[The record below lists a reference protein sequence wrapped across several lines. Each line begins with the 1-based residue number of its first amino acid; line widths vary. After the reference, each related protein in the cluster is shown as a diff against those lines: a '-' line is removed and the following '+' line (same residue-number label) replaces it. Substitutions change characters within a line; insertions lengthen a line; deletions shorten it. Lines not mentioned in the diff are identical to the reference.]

1 MNYDFIITIL
11 DEHNESSILLAEKLK
26 PKEIIYL
33 YKKDEELKVLNSLR
47 QFYLNKF
54 PNCNF
59 SDEKLGKDTISS
71 IEEIIKRMKSKNTAI
86 CLNQGNKK
94 DILIMYTLAL
104 KHNIDG
110 FFLDI
115 PKEELLKL
123 NLESVQCEKC
133 NFVDLDVEDI
143 IDSIGASIVV
153 DSTEI
158 SEINIIETMTNY
170 IASNLDLWKKYKIRL
185 SDNSVFIHDE
195 SNPRS
200 IKIDKE
206 LLSREEVML
215 LDKILNFLE
224 KNGQIK
230 VKELEQCLKV
240 TFQNEFI
247 KGFIFKSGTWLEVL
261 TKNIIEEI
269 KSIDDIKSGLLFLW
283 NDKESRVKNELD
295 VVAIKDSVLICVSCK
310 DSKKYDEVALNELNV
325 YSEQLG
331 GENVIKIL
339 VATHPPIKSS
349 ISKRAKEM
357 GINLVVFDGN
367 KKAFKE
373 ELEKIIIKLTN
384 SMKRISR

>member
-158 SEINIIETMTNY
+158 SEINIIENMTNY

-206 LLSREEVML
+206 LLSREEVLL

-357 GINLVVFDGN
+357 RINLVVFDGN

-373 ELEKIIIKLTN
+373 ELEKIIK
-384 SMKRISR
+384 

>member
-86 CLNQGNKK
+86 CLNQGYKK

-367 KKAFKE
+367 KKSFKE
-373 ELEKIIIKLTN
+373 ELEKIIK
-384 SMKRISR
+384 

>member
-54 PNCNF
+54 PNCIF
-59 SDEKLGKDTISS
+59 SDEKLGKDTTSS

-86 CLNQGNKK
+86 CLNQGDKK

-115 PKEELLKL
+115 LKEELLKL

-373 ELEKIIIKLTN
+373 ELEKIIK
-384 SMKRISR
+384 

>member
-86 CLNQGNKK
+86 CLNQGDKK

-230 VKELEQCLKV
+230 VKELDQCLKV

-373 ELEKIIIKLTN
+373 ELEKIIK
-384 SMKRISR
+384 

>member
-33 YKKDEELKVLNSLR
+33 YKKDKELKVLNSLR

-224 KNGQIK
+224 ENGQIK

-373 ELEKIIIKLTN
+373 ELEKIIK
-384 SMKRISR
+384 

>member
-33 YKKDEELKVLNSLR
+33 YKNDEELKILNSLK

-54 PNCNF
+54 PKCTFN
-59 SDEKLGKDTISS
+59 DEKLGKDNISS
-71 IEEIIKRMKSKNTAI
+71 IEKIIKRMKSKNVAI
-86 CLNQGNKK
+86 CLNQGDKK
-94 DILIMYTLAL
+94 DILIMYTLML
-104 KHNIDG
+104 KHNMDG
-110 FFLDI
+110 FFIDI

-123 NLESVQCEKC
+123 NLESVQYEKC
-133 NFVDLDVEDI
+133 NFIDLDVEDV

-158 SEINIIETMTNY
+158 SEINIIESMTNY
-170 IASNLDLWKKYKIRL
+170 IADNLEVWKKYKVRL

-206 LLSREEVML
+206 LLSKEEVML
-215 LDKILNFLE
+215 LYKILDFLE

-230 VKELEQCLKV
+230 IKELNQCLKV

-339 VATHPPIKSS
+339 VATQPPIKSS

-373 ELEKIIIKLTN
+373 ELEKIIK
-384 SMKRISR
+384 

>member
-206 LLSREEVML
+206 LLSREEVLL

-224 KNGQIK
+224 ENGQIK

-373 ELEKIIIKLTN
+373 ELEKIIK
-384 SMKRISR
+384 

>member
-59 SDEKLGKDTISS
+59 SDEKLGKDIISS

-206 LLSREEVML
+206 LLSREEVLL

-269 KSIDDIKSGLLFLW
+269 RSIDDIKSGLLFLW

-373 ELEKIIIKLTN
+373 ELEKIIK
-384 SMKRISR
+384 

>member
-59 SDEKLGKDTISS
+59 SDEKLGKDIISS

-104 KHNIDG
+104 KHNIDR

-224 KNGQIK
+224 ENGQIK

-269 KSIDDIKSGLLFLW
+269 RSIDDIKSGLLFLW

-367 KKAFKE
+367 KKSFKE
-373 ELEKIIIKLTN
+373 ELEKIIK
-384 SMKRISR
+384 

>member
-59 SDEKLGKDTISS
+59 SDEKLGKDIISS

-86 CLNQGNKK
+86 CLNQGDKK

-215 LDKILNFLE
+215 LNKILNFLE

-373 ELEKIIIKLTN
+373 ELEKIIK
-384 SMKRISR
+384 

>member
-86 CLNQGNKK
+86 CLNQGDKK

-143 IDSIGASIVV
+143 MDSIGASIVV

-224 KNGQIK
+224 ENGQIK

-269 KSIDDIKSGLLFLW
+269 RSIDDIKSGLLFLW

-373 ELEKIIIKLTN
+373 ELEKIIK
-384 SMKRISR
+384 

>member
-104 KHNIDG
+104 KNNIDG

-158 SEINIIETMTNY
+158 SEINIIENMTNY

-224 KNGQIK
+224 ENGQIK

-310 DSKKYDEVALNELNV
+310 DSKKYDEIALNELNV

-373 ELEKIIIKLTN
+373 ELEKIIK
-384 SMKRISR
+384 

>member
-86 CLNQGNKK
+86 CLNQGDKK

-115 PKEELLKL
+115 PKEEILKL

-143 IDSIGASIVV
+143 IYSIGASIVV

-170 IASNLDLWKKYKIRL
+170 IADNLDLWKKYKIRL

-206 LLSREEVML
+206 LLSREEVVL

-373 ELEKIIIKLTN
+373 ELEKIIK
-384 SMKRISR
+384 

>member
-33 YKKDEELKVLNSLR
+33 YKKDEELKVLNSLK

-71 IEEIIKRMKSKNTAI
+71 IEEIIKKIKSKNVAI
-86 CLNQGNKK
+86 CLNQGDKK
-94 DILIMYTLAL
+94 DILIMYTIAL

-123 NLESVQCEKC
+123 NLESVQCKNC

-158 SEINIIETMTNY
+158 SEINIIEIMTNY
-170 IASNLDLWKKYKIRL
+170 IADNLDLWKKYKIRL

-269 KSIDDIKSGLLFLW
+269 KSIDDIKSGVLFLW
-283 NDKESRVKNELD
+283 NDKESRIKNELD

-373 ELEKIIIKLTN
+373 ELEKIIK
-384 SMKRISR
+384 

>member
-86 CLNQGNKK
+86 CLNQGDKK
-94 DILIMYTLAL
+94 DILTMYTLAL

-170 IASNLDLWKKYKIRL
+170 IADNLDLWKKYKIRL

-195 SNPRS
+195 SNPRI

-373 ELEKIIIKLTN
+373 ELEKIIK
-384 SMKRISR
+384 

>member
-86 CLNQGNKK
+86 CLNQGDKK

-170 IASNLDLWKKYKIRL
+170 IADNLDLWKKYKIRL

-224 KNGQIK
+224 ENGQIK

-373 ELEKIIIKLTN
+373 ELEKIIK
-384 SMKRISR
+384 

>member
-86 CLNQGNKK
+86 CLNQGDKK

-123 NLESVQCEKC
+123 NLESVKCEKC

-153 DSTEI
+153 DSTEM

-206 LLSREEVML
+206 LLSKEEVVI
-215 LDKILNFLE
+215 LDNILNFLE

-230 VKELEQCLKV
+230 VKELDQCLKV

-269 KSIDDIKSGLLFLW
+269 KSIDDIKSGVLFLW
-283 NDKESRVKNELD
+283 NDKESRIKNELD

-339 VATHPPIKSS
+339 VATQPPIKSS

-373 ELEKIIIKLTN
+373 ELEKIIK
-384 SMKRISR
+384 

>member
-158 SEINIIETMTNY
+158 SEINIIENMTNY

-206 LLSREEVML
+206 LLSREEVLL

-224 KNGQIK
+224 ENGQIK

-367 KKAFKE
+367 KKSFKE
-373 ELEKIIIKLTN
+373 ELEKIIK
-384 SMKRISR
+384 

>member
-158 SEINIIETMTNY
+158 SEINIIENMTNY

-195 SNPRS
+195 SNPRI

-373 ELEKIIIKLTN
+373 ELEKIIK
-384 SMKRISR
+384 

>member
-158 SEINIIETMTNY
+158 SEINIVETMTNY
-170 IASNLDLWKKYKIRL
+170 IADNLDLWKKYKIRL

-230 VKELEQCLKV
+230 VKELDQCLKV

-373 ELEKIIIKLTN
+373 ELEKIIK
-384 SMKRISR
+384 

>member
-59 SDEKLGKDTISS
+59 SDEKLGKNTISS

-86 CLNQGNKK
+86 CLNQGDKK

-123 NLESVQCEKC
+123 NLESVKCEKC

-153 DSTEI
+153 DSTEM

-206 LLSREEVML
+206 LLSKEEVVL

-230 VKELEQCLKV
+230 VKELDQCLKV

-269 KSIDDIKSGLLFLW
+269 KSIDDIKSGVLFLW
-283 NDKESRVKNELD
+283 NDKESRIKNELD

-373 ELEKIIIKLTN
+373 ELEKIIK
-384 SMKRISR
+384 

>member
-206 LLSREEVML
+206 LLSREEVLL

-373 ELEKIIIKLTN
+373 ELEKIIK
-384 SMKRISR
+384 

>member
-59 SDEKLGKDTISS
+59 SDEKLGKDIISS

-215 LDKILNFLE
+215 LNKILNFLE
-224 KNGQIK
+224 ENGQIK

-339 VATHPPIKSS
+339 VATYTPIKSS

-373 ELEKIIIKLTN
+373 ELEKIIK
-384 SMKRISR
+384 

>member
-86 CLNQGNKK
+86 CLNQGDKK
-94 DILIMYTLAL
+94 DILIMYTLVL

-143 IDSIGASIVV
+143 INSIGASIVV

-224 KNGQIK
+224 ENGQIK

-373 ELEKIIIKLTN
+373 ELEKIIK
-384 SMKRISR
+384 

>member
-170 IASNLDLWKKYKIRL
+170 IADNLDLWKKYKIRL
-185 SDNSVFIHDE
+185 SDNSIFIHDE

-224 KNGQIK
+224 KNSQIK

-373 ELEKIIIKLTN
+373 ELEKIIK
-384 SMKRISR
+384 

>member
-185 SDNSVFIHDE
+185 SDNSVFIHDG

-339 VATHPPIKSS
+339 VATQPPIKSS

-373 ELEKIIIKLTN
+373 ELEKIIK
-384 SMKRISR
+384 

>member
-71 IEEIIKRMKSKNTAI
+71 IEEIIKRMKSKNIAI

-94 DILIMYTLAL
+94 DVLIMYTLAL

-143 IDSIGASIVV
+143 INSIGASIVV

-195 SNPRS
+195 SNPRN

-206 LLSREEVML
+206 LLSREEVLL

-224 KNGQIK
+224 ENGQIK

-283 NDKESRVKNELD
+283 NDKESRIKNELD

-339 VATHPPIKSS
+339 VATQPPIKSS

-367 KKAFKE
+367 KKSFKE
-373 ELEKIIIKLTN
+373 ELEKIIK
-384 SMKRISR
+384 

>member
-215 LDKILNFLE
+215 LNKILNFLE

-367 KKAFKE
+367 KKSFKE
-373 ELEKIIIKLTN
+373 ELEKIIK
-384 SMKRISR
+384 

>member
-86 CLNQGNKK
+86 CLNQGDKK

-170 IASNLDLWKKYKIRL
+170 IADNLDLWKKYKIRL

-224 KNGQIK
+224 KNSQIK

-373 ELEKIIIKLTN
+373 ELEKIIK
-384 SMKRISR
+384 

>member
-86 CLNQGNKK
+86 CLNQGDKK
-94 DILIMYTLAL
+94 DILIMYTLTL

-373 ELEKIIIKLTN
+373 ELEKIIK
-384 SMKRISR
+384 

>member
-158 SEINIIETMTNY
+158 SEINIIENMTNY

-206 LLSREEVML
+206 LLSREEVLL

-269 KSIDDIKSGLLFLW
+269 KSIDDIKSGVLFLW

-349 ISKRAKEM
+349 ISKRAIEM

-367 KKAFKE
+367 KKSFKE
-373 ELEKIIIKLTN
+373 ELEKIIK
-384 SMKRISR
+384 

>member
-86 CLNQGNKK
+86 CLNQGDKK

-170 IASNLDLWKKYKIRL
+170 IADNLDLWKKYKIRL

-373 ELEKIIIKLTN
+373 ELEKIILL
-384 SMKRISR
+384 

>member
-71 IEEIIKRMKSKNTAI
+71 IEEIIKRMKSKNIAI

-94 DILIMYTLAL
+94 DVLIMYTLAL

-115 PKEELLKL
+115 LKEELLKL

-153 DSTEI
+153 DSTKI

-206 LLSREEVML
+206 LLSREEVLL

-269 KSIDDIKSGLLFLW
+269 KSIDDIKSGVLFLW

-373 ELEKIIIKLTN
+373 ELEKIIK
-384 SMKRISR
+384 

>member
-158 SEINIIETMTNY
+158 SEINIIENMTNY
-170 IASNLDLWKKYKIRL
+170 IASNLELWKKYKIRL

-206 LLSREEVML
+206 LLSREEVLL

-224 KNGQIK
+224 ENGQIK

-367 KKAFKE
+367 KKSFKE
-373 ELEKIIIKLTN
+373 ELEKIIK
-384 SMKRISR
+384 

>member
-86 CLNQGNKK
+86 CLNQGDKK

-143 IDSIGASIVV
+143 INSIGASIVV

-373 ELEKIIIKLTN
+373 ELEKIIK
-384 SMKRISR
+384 

>member
-158 SEINIIETMTNY
+158 SEINIIENMTNY

-269 KSIDDIKSGLLFLW
+269 KSIDDIKSGVLFLW

-367 KKAFKE
+367 KKSFKE
-373 ELEKIIIKLTN
+373 ELEKIIK
-384 SMKRISR
+384 

>member
-33 YKKDEELKVLNSLR
+33 YKNDEELKVLNSLR

-86 CLNQGNKK
+86 CLNQGDKK

-123 NLESVQCEKC
+123 NLESVKCEKC

-153 DSTEI
+153 DSTEM

-206 LLSREEVML
+206 LLSKEEVML

-230 VKELEQCLKV
+230 VKELDQCLKV

-269 KSIDDIKSGLLFLW
+269 KSIDDIKSGVLFLW
-283 NDKESRVKNELD
+283 NDKESRIKNELD

-339 VATHPPIKSS
+339 VATQPPIKSS

-373 ELEKIIIKLTN
+373 ELEKIIK
-384 SMKRISR
+384 

>member
-33 YKKDEELKVLNSLR
+33 YKNDEELKVLNSLR

-59 SDEKLGKDTISS
+59 SDEKLGKNTISS

-86 CLNQGNKK
+86 CLNQGDKK

-123 NLESVQCEKC
+123 NLESVKCEKC

-153 DSTEI
+153 DSTEM

-206 LLSREEVML
+206 LLSKEEVVL

-230 VKELEQCLKV
+230 VKELDQCLKV

-269 KSIDDIKSGLLFLW
+269 KSIDDIKSGVLFLW
-283 NDKESRVKNELD
+283 NDKESRIKNELD

-373 ELEKIIIKLTN
+373 ELEKIIK
-384 SMKRISR
+384 

>member
-71 IEEIIKRMKSKNTAI
+71 IEEIIKRMKSKNIAI

-94 DILIMYTLAL
+94 DVLIMYTLAL

-143 IDSIGASIVV
+143 INSIGASIVV

-195 SNPRS
+195 SNPRN

-206 LLSREEVML
+206 LLSREEVLL

-224 KNGQIK
+224 ENGQIK

-283 NDKESRVKNELD
+283 NDKESRIKNELD

-331 GENVIKIL
+331 GDNVIKIL
-339 VATHPPIKSS
+339 VATQPPIKSS

-373 ELEKIIIKLTN
+373 ELEKIIK
-384 SMKRISR
+384 

>member
-86 CLNQGNKK
+86 CLNQGDKK

-123 NLESVQCEKC
+123 NLESVKCEKC

-153 DSTEI
+153 DSTEM

-170 IASNLDLWKKYKIRL
+170 IASNLDFWKKYKIRL

-206 LLSREEVML
+206 LLSKEEVML
-215 LDKILNFLE
+215 LNKILNFLE

-230 VKELEQCLKV
+230 VKELDQCLKV

-269 KSIDDIKSGLLFLW
+269 KSIDDIKSGVLFLW
-283 NDKESRVKNELD
+283 NDKESRIKNELD

-339 VATHPPIKSS
+339 VATQPPIKSS

-357 GINLVVFDGN
+357 GINLVIFDGN

-373 ELEKIIIKLTN
+373 ELEKIIK
-384 SMKRISR
+384 